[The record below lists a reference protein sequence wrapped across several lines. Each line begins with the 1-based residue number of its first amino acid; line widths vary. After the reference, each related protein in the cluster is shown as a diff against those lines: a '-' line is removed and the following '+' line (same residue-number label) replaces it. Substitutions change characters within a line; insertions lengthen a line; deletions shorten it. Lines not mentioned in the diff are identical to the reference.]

1 MYEVDAV
8 DEYLT
13 VEPDCRQVLD
23 IFDESG
29 ARLSIGLIRKATVQL
44 VRLLACYGVVVVVV
58 VVVDFTLI
66 LRCDSVKELVIF
78 ARSSPTVTVRP
89 S

>member
-58 VVVDFTLI
+58 VVDFTLI

>member
-44 VRLLACYGVVVVVV
+44 VCLLACYGVAVVV

>member
-44 VRLLACYGVVVVVV
+44 VCLLACYVVAAAV